1 MISSLFEILRLKE
14 NEREKHKVTAN
25 KKTKCH
31 LPASNQTIFLFFV
44 ELIKSGGKSRY
55 KWLTGID
62 GELNRL
68 SFKILAT
75 LDYDRMCWIW
85 VNLIQW

>member
-55 KWLTGID
+55 K
-62 GELNRL
+62 
-68 SFKILAT
+68 
-75 LDYDRMCWIW
+75 
-85 VNLIQW
+85 